1 MLPSS
6 LCVTARRMSVSA
18 MPACSSVEGCA
29 AFPARVRKSSLSCN
43 WRSFSPSVSIRVMSL
58 ASPARL
64 SATVEPTCPAPSI
77 KIFTLFPL
85 LHGHGA
91 PFMYGRNALRPYRA
105 YPFFPLFEQFF
116 IARRDHRTLPD
127 VAPGEIIAFDT
138 TGIAARLRQDQ
149 RTGRIIPELLSAMQ
163 IHVVAA
169 RGGVAPVQRA
179 RAEIALRGIRRIG
192 RQLRD
197 QFLFEPLHIHT
208 GQGLRRFAPPP
219 PAGPCF
225 AIKERAALA
234 LGGKHL
240 GGHRSL

>member
-1 MLPSS
+1 MLTSS
-6 LCVTARRMSVSA
+6 LCVTASMMSVSTI
-18 MPACSSVEGCA
+18 PACSSIEGCA
-29 AFPARVRKSSLSCN
+29 AFPVRVRKSSLSCN
-43 WRSFSPSVSIRVMSL
+43 WRSFSPSVSTMVMSL

-77 KIFTLFPL
+77 KIFPLYPLFVRARRAFYVRARRAVPL
-85 LHGHGA
+85 
-91 PFMYGRNALRPYRA
+91 LRPYPA
-105 YPFFPLFEQFF
+105 FPCFEQLF

-208 GQGLRRFAPPP
+208 GQGLRHFARRLA
-219 PAGPCF
+219 AGQFF
-225 AIKERAALA
+225 AIIKERAALA
-234 LGGKHL
+234 LGGKH
-240 GGHRSL
+240 